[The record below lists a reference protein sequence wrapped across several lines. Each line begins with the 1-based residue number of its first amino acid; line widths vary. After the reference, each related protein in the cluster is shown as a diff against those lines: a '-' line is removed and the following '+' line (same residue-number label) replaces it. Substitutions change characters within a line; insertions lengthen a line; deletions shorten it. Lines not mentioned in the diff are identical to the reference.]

1 MRRVVSV
8 WLPAWPT
15 ERHRLRHGEPPAEI
29 PLALVAHENRRLSVT
44 AVDSRAL
51 ASGIQPGMPLSQAQA
66 LMPGLIVRNANPAA
80 DKADL
85 GRLAAWC
92 LHYSPLVS
100 SDPPDG
106 LWLDISG
113 CSHLHGRSETQLLM
127 GLCGQF
133 EERGITARAA
143 VADTTGAAHALARY
157 SGQKISAAPPGD
169 STGAVAHLPV
179 ASLRL
184 DEETAVMLHR
194 LGITTIDQL
203 LALPKA
209 SLGRRFGMPVLS
221 RLEQAVGSKPEPIR
235 PIKPPQ
241 IISARVGFVEPLL
254 TSGAFSLVIKQLVT
268 KICAKLAKAGSGA
281 LQLDL
286 LSRSVDG
293 LVQTIRI
300 VAAQPTR
307 DACHIARLFA
317 DKLEQFDSGLGIEEM
332 RVVVTRDV
340 QLACS
345 QDAAPFSSFPE
356 ETSDTAPAA
365 LIDRLTNRLGAAR
378 IYRTEPLE
386 SNVPERSVRRV
397 TAISPPS
404 GQTWPENLP
413 RPARLISPPQP
424 VEAMAL
430 LPDRPP
436 VVFTWRRKRF
446 RIRHADGP
454 ERIQGEWWHRDA
466 EMTAV
471 RDYWR
476 VEDESGRRFWLYRR
490 GDGQD
495 PETGDLRW
503 FLHGIF

>member
-1 MRRVVSV
+1 
-8 WLPAWPT
+8 
-15 ERHRLRHGEPPAEI
+15 
-29 PLALVAHENRRLSVT
+29 
-44 AVDSRAL
+44 
-51 ASGIQPGMPLSQAQA
+51 
-66 LMPGLIVRNANPAA
+66 
-80 DKADL
+80 
-85 GRLAAWC
+85 
-92 LHYSPLVS
+92 LVS
-100 SDPPDG
+100 PDPPDG

-113 CSHLHGRSETQLLM
+113 CSHLHGSETQLLM

-133 EERGITARAA
+133 EKRGITARVA
-143 VADTTGAAHALARY
+143 VADTAGAAHALARY

-169 STGAVAHLPV
+169 STGAVTHLPA

-184 DEETAVMLHR
+184 DEETAAMLHR
-194 LGITTIDQL
+194 LGIATIDQL

-209 SLGRRFGMPVLS
+209 SLGRRFGTHVLS
-221 RLEQAVGSKPEPIR
+221 RLEQAVGSKPEPIQ
-235 PIKPPQ
+235 PITPPQ

-254 TSGAFSLVIKQLVT
+254 TPEAFSLITKQLVT
-268 KICAKLAKAGSGA
+268 KICAKLARAGSGA

-293 LVQTIRI
+293 SVQTIRV

-307 DACHIARLFA
+307 DACHITRLFA
-317 DKLEQFDSGLGIEEM
+317 DKLEQFDFGLGIEEV

-340 QLACS
+340 QLTCS
-345 QDAAPFSSFPE
+345 QNAAPFSSAAPE
-356 ETSDTAPAA
+356 EASDTAPPA

-378 IYRTEPLE
+378 IYRTEPVE

-397 TAISPPS
+397 TAMSPPS

-413 RPARLISPPQP
+413 RPVRLISPTQT
-424 VEAMAL
+424 VEAIAL

-471 RDYWR
+471 RDYWC

-495 PETGDLRW
+495 RETGDLRW